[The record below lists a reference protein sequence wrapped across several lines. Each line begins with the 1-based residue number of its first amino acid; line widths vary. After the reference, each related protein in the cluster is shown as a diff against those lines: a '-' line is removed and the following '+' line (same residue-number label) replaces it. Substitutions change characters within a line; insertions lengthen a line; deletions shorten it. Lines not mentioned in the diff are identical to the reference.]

1 MRYNVITYL
10 LGEGIRNVFKNKKS
24 TSASIIIMSLTM
36 LIFGV
41 FFVITQNINS
51 IMKQIE
57 SEQGIEVF
65 LYDISEDQT
74 KALEDYIRNID
85 GINTVE
91 YKSKEDALNQLKSQ
105 FKDREDLLS
114 GYDENNIFPASYVV
128 TLTDLTKNNEV
139 KQKIDEYD
147 KDKPDT
153 EKVIKK
159 ITSSDETI
167 TTLINLANGIR
178 IITGVILVILIIISI
193 FIISNTIKLTVHARR
208 KEISIMKYVGATNS
222 FIRWP
227 FIVEGIIIG
236 IISGKMRFLI
246 MRIALINEN
255 SQAAK
260 NDLIYSNLKKVAESK
275 GHTVDNYGMY
285 SADDKA
291 QLTYVQNGIL
301 AAILLNSGACD
312 FVVTGCGTGEG
323 AMLALNSFPNVLCG
337 HVVDPSDAYMFM
349 QINDGNAIALPFAK
363 GFGWGAELN
372 LTYIFEKLFEGE
384 PGGGY
389 PKERVVPEQRNKKIL
404 DEVRKVA
411 FKDSLIDI
419 LKNLDQDLVK
429 GAVAGEKF
437 QELFFANCKD
447 EKIAEYVKT
456 LLA

>member
-85 GINTVE
+85 GVNTVE

-236 IISGKMRFLI
+236 IISGAISIIILGINYNLI
-246 MRIALINEN
+246 AN
-255 SQAAK
+255 
-260 NDLIYSNLKKVAESK
+260 
-275 GHTVDNYGMY
+275 
-285 SADDKA
+285 
-291 QLTYVQNGIL
+291 
-301 AAILLNSGACD
+301 
-312 FVVTGCGTGEG
+312 
-323 AMLALNSFPNVLCG
+323 
-337 HVVDPSDAYMFM
+337 
-349 QINDGNAIALPFAK
+349 
-363 GFGWGAELN
+363 
-372 LTYIFEKLFEGE
+372 
-384 PGGGY
+384 
-389 PKERVVPEQRNKKIL
+389 KIL
-404 DEVRKVA
+404 ESQVVSAMSINLLTFADMFGLIVLVYTILGVGIGVLGSCISMRRYLKV
-411 FKDSLIDI
+411 
-419 LKNLDQDLVK
+419 
-429 GAVAGEKF
+429 
-437 QELFFANCKD
+437 
-447 EKIAEYVKT
+447 
-456 LLA
+456 

>member
-147 KDKPDT
+147 KDKLDT

-236 IISGKMRFLI
+236 IISGAISIIILGINYNLI
-246 MRIALINEN
+246 AN
-255 SQAAK
+255 
-260 NDLIYSNLKKVAESK
+260 
-275 GHTVDNYGMY
+275 
-285 SADDKA
+285 
-291 QLTYVQNGIL
+291 
-301 AAILLNSGACD
+301 
-312 FVVTGCGTGEG
+312 
-323 AMLALNSFPNVLCG
+323 
-337 HVVDPSDAYMFM
+337 
-349 QINDGNAIALPFAK
+349 
-363 GFGWGAELN
+363 
-372 LTYIFEKLFEGE
+372 
-384 PGGGY
+384 
-389 PKERVVPEQRNKKIL
+389 KIL
-404 DEVRKVA
+404 ESQVVSAMSINLLTFADMFGLIVLVYTILGVGIGVLGSCISMRRYLKV
-411 FKDSLIDI
+411 
-419 LKNLDQDLVK
+419 
-429 GAVAGEKF
+429 
-437 QELFFANCKD
+437 
-447 EKIAEYVKT
+447 
-456 LLA
+456 

>member
-147 KDKPDT
+147 KDKSDT

-236 IISGKMRFLI
+236 IISGAISIIILGINYNLI
-246 MRIALINEN
+246 ANKILESQVVSAMSINLLTFADMFGLIV
-255 SQAAK
+255 
-260 NDLIYSNLKKVAESK
+260 LVYTILGV
-275 GHTVDNYGMY
+275 GI
-285 SADDKA
+285 
-291 QLTYVQNGIL
+291 GIL
-301 AAILLNSGACD
+301 GSCISMRRYL
-312 FVVTGCGTGEG
+312 
-323 AMLALNSFPNVLCG
+323 
-337 HVVDPSDAYMFM
+337 
-349 QINDGNAIALPFAK
+349 
-363 GFGWGAELN
+363 
-372 LTYIFEKLFEGE
+372 
-384 PGGGY
+384 
-389 PKERVVPEQRNKKIL
+389 
-404 DEVRKVA
+404 KV
-411 FKDSLIDI
+411 
-419 LKNLDQDLVK
+419 
-429 GAVAGEKF
+429 
-437 QELFFANCKD
+437 
-447 EKIAEYVKT
+447 
-456 LLA
+456 

>member
-139 KQKIDEYD
+139 KEKIDEYD

-236 IISGKMRFLI
+236 IISGAISIIILGINYNLI
-246 MRIALINEN
+246 ANKILESQVVSAMSINLLTFADMFGLIV
-255 SQAAK
+255 
-260 NDLIYSNLKKVAESK
+260 LVYTILGV
-275 GHTVDNYGMY
+275 GI
-285 SADDKA
+285 
-291 QLTYVQNGIL
+291 GIL
-301 AAILLNSGACD
+301 GSCISMRRYL
-312 FVVTGCGTGEG
+312 
-323 AMLALNSFPNVLCG
+323 
-337 HVVDPSDAYMFM
+337 
-349 QINDGNAIALPFAK
+349 
-363 GFGWGAELN
+363 
-372 LTYIFEKLFEGE
+372 
-384 PGGGY
+384 
-389 PKERVVPEQRNKKIL
+389 
-404 DEVRKVA
+404 KV
-411 FKDSLIDI
+411 
-419 LKNLDQDLVK
+419 
-429 GAVAGEKF
+429 
-437 QELFFANCKD
+437 
-447 EKIAEYVKT
+447 
-456 LLA
+456 

>member
-208 KEISIMKYVGATNS
+208 KEIYIMKYVGATNS

-236 IISGKMRFLI
+236 IISGAISIIILGINYNLI
-246 MRIALINEN
+246 ANKILESQVVSAMSINLLTFADMFGLIV
-255 SQAAK
+255 
-260 NDLIYSNLKKVAESK
+260 LVYTILGV
-275 GHTVDNYGMY
+275 GI
-285 SADDKA
+285 
-291 QLTYVQNGIL
+291 GIL
-301 AAILLNSGACD
+301 GSCISMRRYL
-312 FVVTGCGTGEG
+312 
-323 AMLALNSFPNVLCG
+323 
-337 HVVDPSDAYMFM
+337 
-349 QINDGNAIALPFAK
+349 
-363 GFGWGAELN
+363 
-372 LTYIFEKLFEGE
+372 
-384 PGGGY
+384 
-389 PKERVVPEQRNKKIL
+389 
-404 DEVRKVA
+404 KV
-411 FKDSLIDI
+411 
-419 LKNLDQDLVK
+419 
-429 GAVAGEKF
+429 
-437 QELFFANCKD
+437 
-447 EKIAEYVKT
+447 
-456 LLA
+456 

>member
-139 KQKIDEYD
+139 KQKIEEYD
-147 KDKPDT
+147 KDKADT

-236 IISGKMRFLI
+236 IISGAISIIILGINYNLI
-246 MRIALINEN
+246 AGKILESQVVSAMSINLLTFADMFGLIVVVYTI
-255 SQAAK
+255 
-260 NDLIYSNLKKVAESK
+260 LGVGI
-275 GHTVDNYGMY
+275 
-285 SADDKA
+285 
-291 QLTYVQNGIL
+291 GIL
-301 AAILLNSGACD
+301 GSCISMRRYL
-312 FVVTGCGTGEG
+312 
-323 AMLALNSFPNVLCG
+323 
-337 HVVDPSDAYMFM
+337 
-349 QINDGNAIALPFAK
+349 
-363 GFGWGAELN
+363 
-372 LTYIFEKLFEGE
+372 
-384 PGGGY
+384 
-389 PKERVVPEQRNKKIL
+389 
-404 DEVRKVA
+404 KV
-411 FKDSLIDI
+411 
-419 LKNLDQDLVK
+419 
-429 GAVAGEKF
+429 
-437 QELFFANCKD
+437 
-447 EKIAEYVKT
+447 
-456 LLA
+456 

>member
-105 FKDREDLLS
+105 FKDREDILS

-236 IISGKMRFLI
+236 IISGAISIIILGINYNLI
-246 MRIALINEN
+246 ANKILESQVVSAMSINLLTFADMFGLIV
-255 SQAAK
+255 
-260 NDLIYSNLKKVAESK
+260 LVYTILGV
-275 GHTVDNYGMY
+275 GI
-285 SADDKA
+285 
-291 QLTYVQNGIL
+291 GIL
-301 AAILLNSGACD
+301 GSCISMRRYL
-312 FVVTGCGTGEG
+312 
-323 AMLALNSFPNVLCG
+323 
-337 HVVDPSDAYMFM
+337 
-349 QINDGNAIALPFAK
+349 
-363 GFGWGAELN
+363 
-372 LTYIFEKLFEGE
+372 
-384 PGGGY
+384 
-389 PKERVVPEQRNKKIL
+389 
-404 DEVRKVA
+404 KV
-411 FKDSLIDI
+411 
-419 LKNLDQDLVK
+419 
-429 GAVAGEKF
+429 
-437 QELFFANCKD
+437 
-447 EKIAEYVKT
+447 
-456 LLA
+456 